1 MLWYLP
7 LRKYVLVSNCGL
19 WEKDNFDSLLV
30 HMKAFCKNASA
41 EFAGALLR
49 PHGEAM
55 PGMLEM
61 GAPIGDIFEAAK
73 EAGGQLVK
81 EQKMS
86 PETLDIVS
94 RDLLPRD
101 MYIQI
106 VNQMFEQALDAL
118 KCD

>member
-1 MLWYLP
+1 
-7 LRKYVLVSNCGL
+7 
-19 WEKDNFDSLLV
+19 
-30 HMKAFCKNASA
+30 MKAFCKNASA

-106 VNQMFEQALDAL
+106 VNQMFQQALDAL

>member
-1 MLWYLP
+1 
-7 LRKYVLVSNCGL
+7 
-19 WEKDNFDSLLV
+19 
-30 HMKAFCKNASA
+30 MKAFYKNAAA

-61 GAPIGDIFEAAK
+61 GAPKGDIFEVAR

-106 VNQMFEQALDAL
+106 VNQIVNQMFQQLL
-118 KCD
+118 MH